1 MVGSAVTERGLFAQL
16 LEREYRNTARMLR
29 AFPRGRLDEKPADC
43 PRSGRAMAWAFVERE
58 RLMLYVLRGRTTGI
72 GVDAPASMDEILAA
86 HAEAHRDTR
95 TALSQVTAAQW
106 DETLSG
112 PAGLRHWERARR
124 GELLWMALRELVH
137 HGAHFAIHLR
147 LAQDEE
153 AARVLSA
160 TA

>member
-16 LEREYRNTARMLR
+16 LERECRNTTRMLK
-29 AFPRGRLDEKPADC
+29 AFPRGRLDERPADC
-43 PRSGRAMAWAFVERE
+43 PRSGREMAWAFVERE

-72 GVDAPASMDEILAA
+72 GVDAPASMDAILAA
-86 HAEAHRDTR
+86 HAETHRDAR
-95 TALSQVTAAQW
+95 DALAQVTAAQW

-112 PAGLRHWERARR
+112 PAGLGHWERARR

-147 LAQDEE
+147 QAQDED
-153 AARVLSA
+153 AARALQA